1 MRITML
7 GTGNAVVTKCYNT
20 CFVLSE
26 GGRNLLVDA
35 GGGSGIITQL
45 SQAGISPAELPEIFV
60 THRHIDHILGIMW
73 MLRMQSYAVAAGRLE
88 GVTIYAHDEAIS
100 IIREMAQMLLTREL
114 SFFGDRLRLVSVSDG
129 ETRSVMGLSCTFFDI
144 QSTKAKQF
152 GFSLVTAEGLR
163 LTCCGDEPL
172 SENGVSYARHAD
184 WLMHEAFCLEA
195 EADRFKPYEKHHST
209 VASACRRAEELGV
222 RNLVLYHTED
232 THYAG
237 RQELYLAEGR
247 PLFSGNLYVPYDL
260 DVIELGEA

>member
-73 MLRMQSYAVAAGRLE
+73 MLRMQSYAVAAGQL
-88 GVTIYAHDEAIS
+88 
-100 IIREMAQMLLTREL
+100 
-114 SFFGDRLRLVSVSDG
+114 DRLRLVSVSDG

-152 GFSLVTAEGLR
+152 GFSIVTTEGLR

-232 THYAG
+232 AHYAE
-237 RQELYLAEGR
+237 RQRLYLAEGR